1 MSVPTLSV
9 LPSNGSNDTPNTV
22 PRATDI
28 AQWIMITAFAGC
40 IVNPESLTTA
50 LDSASQLITVVIVL
64 LLVRSGARYT
74 PARDSSS
81 GPMVSDT
88 NA

>member
-9 LPSNGSNDTPNTV
+9 LLSNGSNDTMNTV

-28 AQWIMITAFAGC
+28 AQWSMIATLVGC
-40 IVNPESLTTA
+40 VMNPETLTAA
-50 LDSASQLITVVIVL
+50 LDAASQLITVVIVL
-64 LLVRSGARYT
+64 LLVRSGVRYT

-81 GPMVSDT
+81 NPLVSDT